1 MHEGEQKQLARK
13 LVVSA
18 YIRGLQTQLVV
29 TDLSAHGCTV
39 EASDVSV
46 HGGEY
51 LILHLTSER
60 ELVGRVQWRAG
71 RQAGV
76 EFDEK
81 LKPDVGELLGIAVP
95 CVSVGALSA

>member
-1 MHEGEQKQLARK
+1 MHEREQKQLARK

-29 TDLSAHGCTV
+29 TDLSTHGCTV
-39 EASDVSV
+39 EAADVSV

-71 RQAGV
+71 RRAGV

-81 LKPDVGELLGIAVP
+81 LKPGVGELLGVAV
-95 CVSVGALSA
+95 SYASAGAPSA